1 MSSSCQDSSL
11 KRATAWKLLE
21 GWSNRLIA
29 CAEACEA
36 PRTLG
41 TGRKMFKQRTEVS
54 DIDAGPPHVHLRFVE
69 FATHRYSAFFNRTNL
84 LGVFISAWSCCL
96 PRVSL
101 DITVPIG
108 SFRASEISR

>member
-1 MSSSCQDSSL
+1 MTVRQF
-11 KRATAWKLLE
+11 LE
-21 GWSNRLIA
+21 GLPNRLIA

-36 PRTLG
+36 PRTFG

-54 DIDAGPPHVHLRFVE
+54 DIAARTPHVHLRFKE
-69 FATHRYSAFFNRTNL
+69 FATHRSSAFFNSTNL
-84 LGVFISAWSCCL
+84 LGVFISTWSCCL
-96 PRVSL
+96 ARASL

>member
-1 MSSSCQDSSL
+1 MTVRQF
-11 KRATAWKLLE
+11 LE
-21 GWSNRLIA
+21 GLPNRLIA

-54 DIDAGPPHVHLRFVE
+54 DIEAGAPHVHLRFVE
-69 FATHRYSAFFNRTNL
+69 LATHGFSAFFNRTNF